1 MCITALSIEDLENIK
16 AFKYRSTDSSI
27 FYNYLLSPCLNK
39 VVSLLPMKLAP
50 NNITILALG
59 FNIVSFLI
67 TNFELYNDFEE
78 PLSRTVCFIQFAA
91 HMLYIIFDNL
101 DGKQARRTGTSSA
114 YGMLLDH
121 GCDVFTNIL
130 VCYNVSHYLQLGNE
144 GPFSY
149 MIFSSLLPGF
159 FALTYE
165 EYVLQELHL
174 GLFNGADEG
183 NLIVAV
189 GALVGGIFPE
199 IYTNEIWILTV
210 GEWCALLTLLGTVH
224 CIVMSLFNIFFS
236 KGMMGI
242 VRAALDWLPF
252 YTVIITPMVIS
263 NTRDVFFADYFW
275 LVMLTVS
282 LLFARLTMDLQVRIV
297 TKQRI
302 GVSIIVIGVNVALIV
317 SYFLRKKF
325 FLLTIFGMS
334 SVCLGTEIAMLVCTR
349 SIEILTFLKLKLLCI
364 QPNL

>member
-1 MCITALSIEDLENIK
+1 MCITALTIEELENIK
-16 AFKYRSTDSSI
+16 AFKYRSTDSSL

-39 VVSLLPMKLAP
+39 VVSALPMKLSP
-50 NNITILALG
+50 NIITLLALG
-59 FNIVSFLI
+59 CNIISFLI

-78 PLSRTVCFIQFAA
+78 PLSRTACIIQFVA
-91 HMLYIIFDNL
+91 HMLYIIFDNI

-121 GCDVFTNIL
+121 GCDIFTNII

-149 MIFSSLLPGF
+149 MIFLSLLPGF
-159 FALTYE
+159 YSLTYE
-165 EYVLQELHL
+165 EYVLNELHL
-174 GLFNGADEG
+174 GMFNGPDEG
-183 NLIVAV
+183 NVIVAV
-189 GALVGGIFPE
+189 GALVAAIFPE

-210 GEWCALLTLLGTVH
+210 GEWCALLTLLGTIH

-236 KGMMGI
+236 KGMMAI
-242 VRAALDWLPF
+242 IRAGLDSLPF
-252 YTVIITPMVIS
+252 YTVILTPIVIS
-263 NTRDVFFADYFW
+263 NTRDVLFADYFW
-275 LVMLTVS
+275 LIMLTVS

-302 GVSIIVIGVNVALIV
+302 GISLVVIGVNAALVA
-317 SYFLRKKF
+317 SYFLRKRF

-334 SVCLGTEIAMLVCTR
+334 SVALGTEIAMLICTR